1 MLRKEKATR
10 RDYHRLLMAPCSPA
24 TPHSR
29 TWASDMAMALL
40 YLLLLSILLLLVDL
54 LHVLDNLKHER
65 ASDAWNLSLGG
76 LECRFESF

>member
-1 MLRKEKATR
+1 
-10 RDYHRLLMAPCSPA
+10 
-24 TPHSR
+24 
-29 TWASDMAMALL
+29 MAMALL

-76 LECRFESF
+76 LECRLESF